1 MRIEDIT
8 PETLDQVAVEWEENR
23 ITNLVRDSVVK
34 LGSELRS
41 ARREASH
48 AEVRAKIRAMRLYHQ
63 HDVPK
68 KEIAELLGLETREV
82 NRWLK

>member
-1 MRIEDIT
+1 MRVEDIT
-8 PETLDQVAVEWEENR
+8 PETLDQVAAEWEENR

-34 LGSELRS
+34 LGYELRL
-41 ARREASH
+41 ARRDASH

-68 KEIAELLGLETREV
+68 KEIAELLGLELREV
-82 NRWLK
+82 NKWLK